1 MIKFFVKNPTF
12 RQLLLSNSFSVLGKT
27 LFDLVFIIYAAT
39 FPNPELAVGIAS
51 IVASLP
57 YVFSFIVGYLS
68 DKTDNKYR
76 YLLRTKLCQVL
87 LYLIFAV
94 LTLFDKNMVLFT
106 LIIIINIISDII
118 STYNGYLT
126 LSLNQKAIKADDL
139 SYALGIQNGFYDSL
153 SLAGRALGTLLL
165 SLLAYNYFQFGLA
178 NAAFF
183 ALSFVFALSLR
194 SSFPYKESKMK
205 SAGANVQAQ
214 ITQFFKDTIHNLK
227 SLVNIKAIFKFVSLF
242 LAMNFVSS
250 GLYSLMTMTLVGN
263 SSLLIGNLAL
273 TLTIIEV
280 VEVSSSIIGSLFP
293 LKWYRDLKLEYN
305 ILAELLFTVLLIVSL
320 GYLSN
325 IGLVLLSSL
334 FIGYLGGV
342 SNPKITSLILQT
354 VPEERQ
360 NSIFSIY
367 STLITLTVPMAA
379 SLIVAI
385 NSVFGSTIAFFLL
398 LLIVLIC
405 LVYLVN
411 RLLKEV
417 LTNNK
422 RANGR

>member
-126 LSLNQKAIKADDL
+126 LSLNQKVIKADDL

>member
-76 YLLRTKLCQVL
+76 HLLRTKLSQVL

-126 LSLNQKAIKADDL
+126 LSLNQKAINSDDL
-139 SYALGIQNGFYDSL
+139 SYALGIQSGFYDSL

-183 ALSFVFALSLR
+183 ALSFVFALSIR

-205 SAGANVQAQ
+205 SAGANVQTQ
-214 ITQFFKDTIHNLK
+214 IIQFFKDTIHNLK

-250 GLYSLMTMTLVGN
+250 GLYSLMTITLVGN

-293 LKWYRDLKLEYN
+293 LKWYRNLKLEYN

-354 VPEERQ
+354 VPKERQ

-367 STLITLTVPMAA
+367 STLITLTVPVAA

-385 NSVFGSTIAFFLL
+385 NAIFGSTIAFFLL

-405 LVYLVN
+405 LSYLVS
-411 RLLKEV
+411 RLLQEA
-417 LTNNK
+417 T
-422 RANGR
+422 R